1 MGKKDRKN
9 YELKENVVENAEIIK
24 EIKVEDVLEP
34 VPETTSGLYTL
45 LIFLLRKRLK
55 SKKSRKRVSLQ

>member
-24 EIKVEDVLEP
+24 EIKVEDVL
-34 VPETTSGLYTL
+34 
-45 LIFLLRKRLK
+45 
-55 SKKSRKRVSLQ
+55 